1 MILKK
6 LSVINYRN
14 IGEASICLSPKFNC
28 FVGNNGAGKTNIL
41 DAVYYL
47 SFCRSSHNPVDS
59 QVIKHGQDFFVIDAE
74 YADDHGDPMAI
85 YCGMKRGQKK
95 RVKRDGKEYKRLS
108 EHIGLIPIVMVEP
121 SDIMLIEGQSEERR
135 KLMDMVIAQY
145 DRTYLN
151 LLNQY
156 NRALQQRNMLLK
168 QMEQA
173 GQQTGMT
180 VMAILEEQMA
190 TAGEDIFRRRD
201 DFVKRLM
208 PIFQRY
214 YSHISADNERV
225 GLEYMSHCQR
235 GPLIDVIQRD
245 RMKDL
250 AVGYSLHGVHR
261 DDLSITIDNH
271 PMRREGSQGQNKTYV
286 ISLKLAQ
293 FELLRKEATNAQP
306 MLLLDD
312 IFDKLDAERVGRIVQ
327 LVSTED
333 FGQVFI
339 TDTNR
344 LHLDKILVNHAGCY
358 SIFEV
363 ENGVV
368 KTNVE

>member
-14 IGEASICLSPKFNC
+14 IGEASINLSPKFNC
-28 FVGNNGAGKTNIL
+28 FVGNNGAGKTNML

-47 SFCRSSHNPVDS
+47 SFCRSSHNPIDS
-59 QVIKHGQDFFVIDAE
+59 QVITHGQDFFVIDAV
-74 YADDHGDPMAI
+74 YADDNGDDMTV

-95 RVKRDGKEYKRLS
+95 RVKKDGKEYKRLS
-108 EHIGLIPIVMVEP
+108 EHIGLIPVVMVEP
-121 SDIMLIEGQSEERR
+121 SDIMLIDGQSEERR
-135 KLMDMVIAQY
+135 RLMDMVIAQY
-145 DRTYLN
+145 DRTYISSLT
-151 LLNQY
+151 QY
-156 NRALQQRNMLLK
+156 NRALQQRNMMLK
-168 QMEQA
+168 QMEQSGA
-173 GQQTGMT
+173 QTDMT
-180 VMAILEEQMA
+180 VMDILEEQMA
-190 TAGEDIFRRRD
+190 TAGEDIYRRRD
-201 DFVKRLM
+201 DFVKRLQ

-214 YSHISADNERV
+214 YSYISADNESV
-225 GLEYMSHCQR
+225 GLEYVSHCQR
-235 GPLIDVIQRD
+235 GRLLDVIRRD
-245 RMKDL
+245 RTKDI

-261 DDLSITIDNH
+261 DDLSMTIGEH
-271 PMRREGSQGQNKTYV
+271 PLRREGSQGQNKTYV

-293 FELLRKEATNAQP
+293 FELLTQSAANAKP

-363 ENGVV
+363 NNGVINSYV
-368 KTNVE
+368 

>member
-173 GQQTGMT
+173 GQHTDMT

-250 AVGYSLHGVHR
+250 AVG
-261 DDLSITIDNH
+261 
-271 PMRREGSQGQNKTYV
+271 
-286 ISLKLAQ
+286 
-293 FELLRKEATNAQP
+293 
-306 MLLLDD
+306 
-312 IFDKLDAERVGRIVQ
+312 
-327 LVSTED
+327 
-333 FGQVFI
+333 
-339 TDTNR
+339 
-344 LHLDKILVNHAGCY
+344 
-358 SIFEV
+358 
-363 ENGVV
+363 
-368 KTNVE
+368 